1 MTETTTTTPAARQ
14 WNGIDIP
21 AAGTF
26 AVDPQHSNVGF
37 VATHMMFTK
46 VRGHFA
52 DVSGTVTLAED
63 PTQSSIEVTIKT
75 ASVTTG
81 SDDRDGHLRSG
92 DFFDVETYPE
102 MTFRST
108 EVRHLAGSEFV
119 VIGDLTI
126 RDVTKPVELAVTFE
140 GSGTNPWGA
149 EVAGVSARA
158 EVNREDWG
166 LTWNAA
172 LETGGVLVGKKV
184 VLEIEVQAARA

>member
-1 MTETTTTTPAARQ
+1 MTATATTRE
-14 WNGIDIP
+14 WNGVTIP
-21 AAGTF
+21 SAGTF
-26 AVDPQHSNVGF
+26 AIDAQHSNVGF

-46 VRGHFA
+46 VRGHFT
-52 DVSGTVTLAED
+52 DVTGSVTLAED
-63 PTQSSIEVTIKT
+63 PTESTIEVSIKT

-81 SDDRDGHLRSG
+81 ADDRDGHLRSG

-108 EVRHLAGSEFV
+108 EVRHIVGSEFA

-126 RDVTKPVELAVTFE
+126 RGVTKPVELAVTFE
-140 GSGTNPWGA
+140 GAGTNPWGA

-158 EVNREDWG
+158 EVNREDWD
-166 LTWNAA
+166 LNWNAA